1 MAIVQSAVARRML
14 AAVQPFAPQFVTPM
28 AAVAGAVADEIIATM
43 RLPGVR
49 RCYVNNGGD
58 IALHLTPRTHF
69 SIGICTP
76 EDKSWKAVALDGR
89 VEIDHNSPV
98 RGVAASGWRGRSFS
112 MGIADSVTVLAI
124 NAAMA
129 DAAATMIANA
139 VDVDSAQV
147 KRAPANHIKDDT
159 DLGDRLVTVE
169 VGDLSQADIARA
181 LDAGVAAAHGMMA
194 AGLIHA
200 AALRL
205 QGQSR
210 TVGESLPA
218 ESESQRYKE

>member
-1 MAIVQSAVARRML
+1 
-14 AAVQPFAPQFVTPM
+14 
-28 AAVAGAVADEIIATM
+28 
-43 RLPGVR
+43 LPGVR

-69 SIGICTP
+69 SIGIRTP
-76 EDKSWKAVALDGR
+76 EGKSWKAVVLDGR

-98 RGVAASGWRGRSFS
+98 RGVATSGWRGRSFS
-112 MGIADSVTVLAI
+112 LGIADSVTVLAI